1 MEPPLNA
8 VTVLAF
14 ARYRGLLGFER
25 RSFPLPEAATLGALL
40 EDPAFAALPREAL
53 LAVNQAFAHRGT
65 PLAAGDEIALMP
77 PVSGG

>member
-1 MEPPLNA
+1 MEPPLSV

-14 ARYRGLLGFER
+14 ARYRGLLGFDR
-25 RSFPLPEAATLGALL
+25 RTYPMPDPPTLGALL
-40 EDPAFAALPREAL
+40 ADPAFAALPREAL
-53 LAVNQAFAHRGT
+53 LAVNQTFANRET